1 MTTAPSLYEEV
12 LAAAAGR
19 PLAPPRPPRDSA
31 AVVLWRRDAS
41 GDVEVYWQQR
51 GRTLPF
57 MGGWYAFPGGGL
69 ERSDA
74 NLPVVGR
81 PIGTG
86 ETTFT
91 PNEPRGLDGRATKPA
106 SPDLVPGLV
115 AAALRELF
123 EETGVLLARTHEG
136 SPGGALV
143 LPPDGAPLAER
154 LAAAGSALDA
164 SRLRFA
170 GRWLTPPLG
179 PVRFDNRFFLVAWA
193 PTDGEPSWFAPESEA
208 GEWIRPAAA
217 IDRWRRAEVLA
228 APPVLHLLR
237 VLADEGPDGD
247 GRRLLDTAEADLGPL
262 RRIEF
267 VPGAILFPLRAATL
281 PPASH
286 TNAFL
291 LGFGDCALVDP
302 GSPFDEENDRLL
314 AALAAAARELGRRVT
329 AIWLTHH
336 HPDHVAGVA
345 RLREALGVPV
355 LAHPATAERLAERGL
370 AVDGTFDGGTT
381 IVLAGNPPLAV
392 ELLHTP
398 GHARGHLA
406 FRLVATGAVVTG
418 DLLSGLGTVVID
430 PPEGD
435 MDEYLDSL
443 ARVEALAP
451 QLLLPSHGA
460 PLAGGAAH
468 LAELRRHRLER
479 ERQVLAAWDS
489 GLREVA
495 ALVPVVYPDVAPM
508 LHPLAGRQVRAHLER
523 LARRGAIPHADRS
536 GER

>member
-1 MTTAPSLYEEV
+1 MTIAPSLYEEV

-19 PLAPPRPPRDSA
+19 PLAPPRAARDSA
-31 AVVLWRRDAS
+31 AVVLWRRDD
-41 GDVEVYWQQR
+41 GGEVEVYWQRR

-74 NLPVVGR
+74 SLPVVGT
-81 PIGTG
+81 PLGTD
-86 ETTFT
+86 ETTCT
-91 PNEPRGLDGRATKPA
+91 AHEPRGLDGRASRPT
-106 SPDLVPGLV
+106 SPDLVPGLA

-123 EETGVLLARTHEG
+123 EETGVLLARSDE
-136 SPGGALV
+136 SRALA

-154 LAAAGSALDA
+154 LATAGSALDA
-164 SRLRFA
+164 ARLRFA

-193 PTDGEPSWFAPESEA
+193 PADGEPSWFAPESEA

-217 IDRWRRAEVLA
+217 LARWRRAEVLA

-267 VPGAILFPLRAATL
+267 VPGAIVFPLRAATL

-286 TNAFL
+286 TNTFL

-314 AALAAAARELGRRVT
+314 AALAAAERELGRRVT

-355 LAHPATAERLAERGL
+355 LSHRATAERLATRGL
-370 AVDGTFDGGTT
+370 AVDATFDGGTT
-381 IVLAGNPPLAV
+381 IVLAGEPPLAV

-406 FRLVATGAVVTG
+406 FRLVATDAVVAG

-451 QLLLPSHGA
+451 TLLLPSHGA

-479 ERQVLAAWDS
+479 ERQVLAAWDG
-489 GLREVA
+489 GLREVE

-523 LARRGAIPHADRS
+523 LARRGTIEHPHRAGDR
-536 GER
+536 